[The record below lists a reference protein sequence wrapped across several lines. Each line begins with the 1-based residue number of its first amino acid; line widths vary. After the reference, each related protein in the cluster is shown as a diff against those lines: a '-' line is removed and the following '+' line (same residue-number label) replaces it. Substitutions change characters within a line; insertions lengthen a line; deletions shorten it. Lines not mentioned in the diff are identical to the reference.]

1 MVKNVMKIIDAGES
15 ETVEFKNSFDREA
28 IESLAAFANTKGGR
42 VFIGISDDGKIR
54 GVISGNETIQSWTN
68 QIKQFTSFAIIPDS
82 EIIKVKG
89 KEVVIL
95 SVPESPIK
103 PVACKGRYYKR
114 VKNAN
119 HQLTVSEVV
128 NLHLKSFNSSWDFHI
143 DEHHSEK
150 DISLEKVQDFIEQAN
165 TGREKSILDDPLTV
179 LQKFELMREGKIT
192 YACFLRRFYG
202 YDL

>member
-28 IESLAAFANTKGGR
+28 IESLVAFANTKGGR

-128 NLHLKSFNSSWDFHI
+128 NLHLKSFNSSWDF
-143 DEHHSEK
+143 
-150 DISLEKVQDFIEQAN
+150 
-165 TGREKSILDDPLTV
+165 
-179 LQKFELMREGKIT
+179 
-192 YACFLRRFYG
+192 
-202 YDL
+202 